1 MASLSS
7 PPPHLAHCTP
17 YCTSDPVLGHVLVFF
32 NPHSSSSP
40 ASVSRIEAHM
50 LTCAGLQSYSKLTL
64 SPSSPLYAAVNHLPP
79 QKQNQE
85 VYRGLAIAVLKYFSE
100 LPKTVKETILK
111 SKKNNVLPS
120 GEAQAVAFDEMHA
133 GDLAAR
139 LKELELESLLG
150 DLNSAL
156 AERFLTWLDVD
167 LVLRSPANVE
177 SDAVPEAAEKLL
189 ELFGVP
195 THLPFTKLKRA
206 QSRPASARPRPL
218 KDSAEG
224 IERELEQ
231 LRITE
236 ASYVGKL
243 QDLLVNLVRPL
254 RSRASQRKGD
264 GGFPNGRDLEALF
277 PPSLDRILELNMAF
291 LQEVEKGGLPDVAD
305 CCLRRFPD
313 FKESYEE
320 YIQASSEFP
329 QLLAKFARDR
339 HSSFSKRIQLAGEQ
353 KLRSMI
359 IEPVQRLPRYTLLI
373 DSIIGLLAFD
383 DPSLPK
389 LVDARE
395 IITEICSL
403 QSSDKD
409 ERSKTTKRLQSIV
422 VSWPPSLRLP
432 GRLITAF
439 DFLDVLPPFN
449 DKTSEA
455 IPSTI
460 LLFPDRLLILRRPKY
475 TSMQARAIMAE
486 VDKPG
491 GGGGMSNYGSG
502 TKREGLGCDL
512 QFAGWADLADVKF
525 AESDKGDVIWMT
537 LARDLRDSWDVRA
550 GGMGIRRLRLLNAYE
565 GRATKLTEDI
575 VKARLEG
582 RVLNGRKGLV
592 GLREAKVE
600 GLGLWACA
608 WGNEDRYA
616 TEGKKGS
623 VVVYIDNGGGGPES
637 PGKTGRELAA
647 DVGKGGVDIAVN
659 VEAIM
664 GSKLRVEFRSWNEY
678 SSTDTVSREEFL
690 AVFTKR
696 LSSIVRLH
704 SLPQHPPLTAALMS
718 ANRKLLRSLGVPF
731 DGESRFSKLR
741 PPSPVK
747 LLSSVFGSS
756 NSNSPGTPGSPSKSR
771 QLMDRTQSQI
781 LPPKMLDRSSAML
794 QKRSTVLG
802 IMGDWNG
809 EPGEGDL
816 EISLQSITMPSESP
830 LKRLEETLE
839 AFVKA
844 LKKLSSAEHSDL
856 MPLRNMQDVDDAAVE
871 GFLGMMLTDPKAA
884 RGERRMGVDIVFDA
898 FRRFLRREWKDG
910 MGSVIDG
917 KGLAELRSK
926 SDTLYPGDFED
937 FFKIFVLDWA
947 PQNKRAFKT
956 LILLLKSMQ
965 NRVEN
970 PDDKGLLTKAFTELL
985 VEDED
990 PLEFMPLVDRLVE
1003 EADNLFSEP
1012 LVINNGEFTLPNGNA
1027 VLRRNKSIHAAS
1039 NYSTAS
1045 LRKRFGLTHTSS
1057 ARDPIRGEHHGDSA
1071 KSGSVW
1077 RTLSKNSRREES
1089 QKGHISRSKST
1100 DYDART
1106 YHFPKRPTS
1115 QDRPTAFSTFTP
1127 LPPSPSSPM
1136 RPLSAASGPTHLT
1149 GGKPLPPE
1157 PAVRKKRRSSLSD
1170 LTTHRDYQQILP
1182 ARASPDLEK
1191 TTTPTKS
1198 GISGLKDM
1206 ENYRAAESPSP
1217 SQLPKPVGGGA
1228 PGRRMSKDR
1237 SEIPVRKSL
1246 GMSGSPGPQRL
1257 KMQSTQ
1263 KLRERLQ
1270 NEKQAITMVDQSLQ
1284 CEIDKIGEE
1293 LSLATRVSSRG
1304 VKELTTRLE
1313 QVEARLP
1320 QINELNGK
1328 YETLKKSSDTVLA
1341 KKDRELEVL
1350 DKDFN
1355 DCLNENDVM
1364 FEKFNEELVKIS
1376 SGLKAGRDVELLKIL
1391 QEVRAEQAK
1400 LKRENMK
1407 LRRENNSLRAQLGDN

>member
-32 NPHSSSSP
+32 NPHSSSSST
-40 ASVSRIEAHM
+40 SVSRIEAHI
-50 LTCAGLQSYSKLTL
+50 LTCAGLQSYPKLTL
-64 SPSSPLYAAVNHLPP
+64 SPSSPLYAAVNHLPSP
-79 QKQNQE
+79 KQNHE

-100 LPKTVKETILK
+100 LPKTVKETILQ
-111 SKKNNVLPS
+111 SKKNNVLPN

-156 AERFLTWLDVD
+156 AERFLTWLDID
-167 LVLRSPANVE
+167 LVLRSPADVE
-177 SDAVPEAAEKLL
+177 PDAVPEEAEKLL
-189 ELFGVP
+189 ALFGEP
-195 THLPFTKLKRA
+195 THLPFTKLKRT
-206 QSRPASARPRPL
+206 QSRPASSRPRPP
-218 KDSAEG
+218 KDSTEG
-224 IERELEQ
+224 IGRELEQ

-236 ASYVGKL
+236 SSYVGKL
-243 QDLLVNLVRPL
+243 QDLLDNLVKPL
-254 RSRASQRKGD
+254 RGRASQRKGD

-277 PPSLDRILELNMAF
+277 PPSLDRILELNTAF
-291 LQEVEKGGLPDVAD
+291 LQEIETGSLPEVAD

-329 QLLAKFARDR
+329 QLLAKFAKDR
-339 HSSFSKRIQLAGEQ
+339 HSSFSKRVQQAGEQ

-373 DSIIGLLAFD
+373 DSIINLLAFD

-389 LVDARE
+389 LIDARE

-449 DKTSEA
+449 DRTSEA

-460 LLFPDRLLILRRPKY
+460 LLFPDRLLILRRPKH

-491 GGGGMSNYGSG
+491 GGGISNYGSG

-512 QFAGWADLADVKF
+512 QFAGWMDLADVKF
-525 AESDKGDVIWMT
+525 AESDGGDVIWMT

-582 RVLNGRKGLV
+582 RILNGIKGLI
-592 GLREAKVE
+592 GLRETKVE
-600 GLGLWACA
+600 GLGLWACV
-608 WGNEDRYA
+608 WGSEDRYT

-623 VVVYIDNGGGGPES
+623 VLVYIDDGGGGLGS

-664 GSKLRVEFRSWNEY
+664 GNKLRVEFRSWNEY

-704 SLPQHPPLTAALMS
+704 SLPQHPPLTAPLMS

-731 DGESRFSKLR
+731 DGESRFSRLR

-756 NSNSPGTPGSPSKSR
+756 NSNAPGTPGSPSKSR
-771 QLMDRTQSQI
+771 QLMDRTQSQM

-809 EPGEGDL
+809 EPDEGDL
-816 EISLQSITMPSESP
+816 EISSQSITMPSESP
-830 LKRLEETLE
+830 LKRLEETLGG
-839 AFVKA
+839 FVKV

-856 MPLRNMQDVDDAAVE
+856 MPLRNMQGVDDAAVE
-871 GFLGMMLTDPKAA
+871 GFLGMMLTDPKTA
-884 RGERRMGVDIVFDA
+884 RNEKGMGIDIVFDA
-898 FRRFLRREWKDG
+898 FKRFLRREWKDG

-917 KGLAELRSK
+917 KGLVELRSK

-956 LILLLKSMQ
+956 LVLLLKNMQ
-965 NRVEN
+965 NKVEN

-1012 LVINNGEFTLPNGNA
+1012 LVINNGEFSLPNGNA
-1027 VLRRNKSIHAAS
+1027 VLRRNKSIHSGS

-1057 ARDPIRGEHHGDSA
+1057 ARDPIRGEHHGDSPKGA
-1071 KSGSVW
+1071 SVW
-1077 RTLSKNSRREES
+1077 RTLSKNSRREEL

-1106 YHFPKRPTS
+1106 YHLPKRPTS

-1136 RPLSAASGPTHLT
+1136 RPLSATSGPTHLA
-1149 GGKPLPPE
+1149 GGKPLPPG
-1157 PAVRKKRRSSLSD
+1157 PPVRKKRRSSLSD
-1170 LTTHRDYQQILP
+1170 LTTHRDYEQILP
-1182 ARASPDLEK
+1182 ARVSPDLEK
-1191 TTTPTKS
+1191 MTTPTKS
-1198 GISGLKDM
+1198 GISGLKDV
-1206 ENYRAAESPSP
+1206 ENYRTESPSP
-1217 SQLPKPVGGGA
+1217 SQLPKPIGA
-1228 PGRRMSKDR
+1228 GTPSRKMSKNR
-1237 SEIPVRKSL
+1237 IEIPVRKKSL
-1246 GMSGSPGPQRL
+1246 GMSGSTGPQKL

-1284 CEIDKIGEE
+1284 HEIDKIGEE

-1304 VKELTTRLE
+1304 VKELTGRLE

-1320 QINELNGK
+1320 QINELNAK
-1328 YETLKKSSDTVLA
+1328 YEALKKSSDVALA
-1341 KKDRELEVL
+1341 KKDRELEVM

-1376 SGLKAGRDVELLKIL
+1376 SGVKAGRDVELLKIL

-1400 LKRENMK
+1400 LKRDNMAAEE
-1407 LRRENNSLRAQLGDN
+1407 RE

>member
-32 NPHSSSSP
+32 NPHSSSS
-40 ASVSRIEAHM
+40 STSLSRIEAHI
-50 LTCAGLQSYSKLTL
+50 LTCAGLQSYAKLML

-79 QKQNQE
+79 QKQNLE

-111 SKKNNVLPS
+111 SKKNNVLPN

-139 LKELELESLLG
+139 LKELELESLLN
-150 DLNSAL
+150 DLNSTL
-156 AERFLTWLDVD
+156 AERFLTWLDID

-177 SDAVPEAAEKLL
+177 PDAVPEETEKLL
-189 ELFGVP
+189 ALFGEP

-206 QSRPASARPRPL
+206 QSRPASARPRPP
-218 KDSAEG
+218 KDSTEG

-243 QDLLVNLVRPL
+243 QDLLDNLVKPL
-254 RSRASQRKGD
+254 RSRVSQRKGD

-277 PPSLDRILELNMAF
+277 PPSLDRILELNTAF
-291 LQEVEKGGLPDVAD
+291 LQEVEKGGLLEVAD

-329 QLLAKFARDR
+329 QLLAKFTKDR
-339 HSSFSKRIQLAGEQ
+339 HSSFSKRVQQAGEQ

-373 DSIIGLLAFD
+373 DSIINLLAFN

-389 LVDARE
+389 LIDARE
-395 IITEICSL
+395 IVTEICSL

-460 LLFPDRLLILRRPKY
+460 LLFPDRLIILRRPKH

-491 GGGGMSNYGSG
+491 GGGGISNYGSG

-512 QFAGWADLADVKF
+512 QFAGWMDLTDVKF
-525 AESDKGDVIWMT
+525 AESDGGDVIWMT
-537 LARDLRDSWDVRA
+537 LARDLKDSWDVRA

-582 RVLNGRKGLV
+582 RVLSGRKGLV
-592 GLREAKVE
+592 GLRETKVE
-600 GLGLWACA
+600 GLGLWACV
-608 WGNEDRYA
+608 WGSEDRYT

-623 VVVYIDNGGGGPES
+623 VIVYIDDGNGGPES

-647 DVGKGGVDIAVN
+647 DIGKGGVDIAVN
-659 VEAIM
+659 VEAMM
-664 GSKLRVEFRSWNEY
+664 GNKLRVEFRSWNEY

-704 SLPQHPPLTAALMS
+704 SLPQHPPLTAPLMS

-731 DGESRFSKLR
+731 DGESRFSRLR

-756 NSNSPGTPGSPSKSR
+756 NSNSPSTPGSPSKSR
-771 QLMDRTQSQI
+771 QLMDRAQNQM

-809 EPGEGDL
+809 EPDEGDL

-830 LKRLEETLE
+830 LKRLEETFE

-844 LKKLSSAEHSDL
+844 LKKLSSADHSDL
-856 MPLRNMQDVDDAAVE
+856 MPLRNIQGIDDAAVE
-871 GFLGMMLTDPKAA
+871 EFLRMMLADPRAA
-884 RGERRMGVDIVFDA
+884 RNDKKMGIDIVVDA

-910 MGSVIDG
+910 MGSVIGG

-926 SDTLYPGDFED
+926 SDTLCPGDFED
-937 FFKIFVLDWA
+937 FFKLFVLDWA

-956 LILLLKSMQ
+956 LVLLLRNMQ
-965 NRVEN
+965 NKVEN

-1003 EADNLFSEP
+1003 EAENLFSEP
-1012 LVINNGEFTLPNGNA
+1012 LVISSGEFSLPNGNA
-1027 VLRRNKSIHAAS
+1027 VLRRNKSIHAGS

-1057 ARDPIRGEHHGDSA
+1057 TRDPIRGEQHGDSPKGA
-1071 KSGSVW
+1071 SVW
-1077 RTLSKNSRREES
+1077 RTLSKNSRREEL

-1100 DYDART
+1100 DYDTRT
-1106 YHFPKRPTS
+1106 YHFPKRPTT

-1127 LPPSPSSPM
+1127 LPPSPSPPM
-1136 RPLSAASGPTHLT
+1136 RPLSATSGPTHLAS
-1149 GGKPLPPE
+1149 GKPLPPE
-1157 PAVRKKRRSSLSD
+1157 PQVRKKRRSSLSD

-1182 ARASPDLEK
+1182 ARVSPDLEK
-1191 TTTPTKS
+1191 MTTPTKP
-1198 GISGLKDM
+1198 GISGLKDI
-1206 ENYRAAESPSP
+1206 ENHGAESPSP
-1217 SQLPKPVGGGA
+1217 SQLPKPIGGGT
-1228 PGRRMSKDR
+1228 PSRRMSKDR

-1246 GMSGSPGPQRL
+1246 GMPGPPGPQRL

-1284 CEIDKIGEE
+1284 REIDKIGEE

-1304 VKELTTRLE
+1304 AKELTSRLE
-1313 QVEARLP
+1313 QVESRLT
-1320 QINELNGK
+1320 QINELNVK
-1328 YETLKKSSDTVLA
+1328 YELLKKTSDAALA

-1376 SGLKAGRDVELLKIL
+1376 SGVKAGRDIELLKIL

-1400 LKRENMK
+1400 LKRDNM
-1407 LRRENNSLRAQLGDN
+1407 